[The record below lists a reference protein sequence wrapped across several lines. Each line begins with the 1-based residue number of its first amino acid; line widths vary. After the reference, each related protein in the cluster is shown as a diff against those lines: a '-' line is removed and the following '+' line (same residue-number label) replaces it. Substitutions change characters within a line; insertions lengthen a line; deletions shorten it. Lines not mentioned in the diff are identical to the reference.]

1 MGIEGDLLWA
11 LKRHLF
17 KVSCGFPAITRRR
30 LMLIVRQNKDDI
42 RLALRKTALRQI
54 REAYHANE

>member
-30 LMLIVRQNKDDI
+30 LILIVRKYEDDVGTV
-42 RLALRKTALRQI
+42 RGVCDTTLS
-54 REAYHANE
+54 